1 MDYPGTVQRA
11 SQRYRYSGVWKVG
24 TAAGFVVNAGDNI
37 SAATCPASQTASTL
51 IVPIPALKVGSVI
64 TAFGILGQ
72 VESAGGAVT
81 VDGDLRKQTAAAADF
96 TDASVSTMTQIA
108 VAADTKIDSTQDKTG
123 LSTTTAQD
131 ESYYIKI
138 TVTTNALTDVDIR
151 GVTLVVT
158 EK

>member
-1 MDYPGTVQRA
+1 M
-11 SQRYRYSGVWKVG
+11 
-24 TAAGFVVNAGDNI
+24 
-37 SAATCPASQTASTL
+37 
-51 IVPIPALKVGSVI
+51 PIPALKVGSVI